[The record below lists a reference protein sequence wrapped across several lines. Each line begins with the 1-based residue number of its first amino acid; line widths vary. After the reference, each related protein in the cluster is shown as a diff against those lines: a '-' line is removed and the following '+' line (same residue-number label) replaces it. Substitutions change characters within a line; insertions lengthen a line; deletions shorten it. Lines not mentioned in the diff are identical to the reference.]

1 MTRKRQRSNR
11 PIERETVNA
20 IRTFFD
26 KHNIPFME
34 VPFDVD
40 YGKDIYVELADREG
54 VTGRVIAV
62 QARGTSACST

>member
-1 MTRKRQRSNR
+1 
-11 PIERETVNA
+11 
-20 IRTFFD
+20 
-26 KHNIPFME
+26 ME